1 MLSDL
6 EQKLH
11 ADLDTNSLV
20 TLLGDMV
27 KAPSISGDEKPAVD
41 VLASWLDKAG
51 FDVTI
56 EDAAPG
62 RPNLVVSH
70 GKGRSEGGPD
80 GNRGGPTL
88 LLTGH
93 SDTVPIGEG
102 WSRNPYGGE
111 IDGDKLYGRGSCDMK
126 AGLAG
131 MALTMLGIRRA
142 MPDLKGKLVFAA
154 CVDEEM
160 NGLGTQAA
168 IKAGLTADWA
178 VIGEPTELQ
187 PIRAC
192 KGDCYFEVEIRGV
205 AAHAGSPDEGVN
217 AIGAAA
223 TAIRIAEA
231 HDRELRHHRHNLLGS
246 PTMSVGTITGGMIVS
261 AVPDRCS
268 VWIDRRLLPHESGE
282 SALASFREMLDRDM
296 DRREGLSH
304 QVALRMELPP
314 SEVAEDHPLV
324 QAVAR
329 AGRDSGGPN
338 VAVGGWGA
346 ASDGGY
352 LMRDAKIPTVLF
364 GPGSITGQAHR
375 PDEYVSIEQTIVA
388 AKTYLTL
395 AARALTQ
402 GLK

>member
-1 MLSDL
+1 MLNDF

-11 ADLDTNSLV
+11 ADLDTRALV
-20 TLLGDMV
+20 KLLGDMV
-27 KAPSISGDEKPAVD
+27 RAPSISGDEKPAVD

-70 GKGRSEGGPD
+70 GKGEGQ
-80 GNRGGPTL
+80 TL

-102 WSRNPYGGE
+102 WSKDPYGAE
-111 IDGDKLYGRGSCDMK
+111 IDGDRLYGRGSCDMK

-131 MALTMLGIRRA
+131 MALTMLGIKRA
-142 MPDLKGKLVFAA
+142 MPDLEGKLVFAA

-160 NGLGTQAA
+160 NGIGTQAA
-168 IKAGLTADWA
+168 IKAGLPADWA

-246 PTMSVGTITGGMIVS
+246 PTMSVGTISGGMIVS

-268 VWIDRRLLPHESGE
+268 VWIDRRLLPNESGE
-282 SALASFREMLDRDM
+282 SALASFRDMLDRDM
-296 DRREGLSH
+296 DRRDGLSH

-314 SEVAEDHPLV
+314 SEVDENHPLV

-375 PDEYVSIEQTIVA
+375 PDEYVSIGQTIVA